1 MEEEKKNIQVE
12 STPEKEKTPKKK
24 KGKKIT
30 IILIIAILIILSAV
44 IYHKANSKEEK
55 AKEIFGSDYCEAIL
69 HMATRDLVK
78 HQCEI
83 CGAEFEDSSM
93 HADICEKC
101 AEETDRCDFCGKRIT
116 EETKAQRENLSVQ
129 Q

>member
-12 STPEKEKTPKKK
+12 STPEKEKKPKKK

-93 HADICEKC
+93 HADICEAC
-101 AEETDRCDFCGKRIT
+101 AEETDRCEFCGKKLT
-116 EETKAQRENLSVQ
+116 EEIKEQRQNILSE
-129 Q
+129 

>member
-24 KGKKIT
+24 KGKKIM

-44 IYHKANSKEEK
+44 LYYKTTSKDRKAE
-55 AKEIFGSDYCEAIL
+55 EIFGNEYCDAIL

-93 HADICEKC
+93 HADICEAC
-101 AEETDRCDFCGKRIT
+101 AEETDRCKFCGKKLT
-116 EETKAQRENLSVQ
+116 EEIKEQRQNILSE
-129 Q
+129 

>member
-24 KGKKIT
+24 KGKKIM

-44 IYHKANSKEEK
+44 LYYKTTSKDRKAE
-55 AKEIFGSDYCEAIL
+55 EIFGNEYCDAIL

-93 HADICEKC
+93 HADICQAC
-101 AEETDRCDFCGKRIT
+101 AEETDRCEFCGKKLT
-116 EETKAQRENLSVQ
+116 EEIKEQRQNILSE
-129 Q
+129 